1 MTSMQQDLAG
11 GEPRKL
17 NPADTPSAQPI
28 PLEGAVLRP
37 AKAPPKEQPFDRPVI
52 LQQSP
57 VWSRAIIWGIVGTA
71 AALLTWAFVFQIDE
85 AIPATGQLE
94 PQGAV
99 KNVQSP
105 VAGVVKE
112 INVEDGDRVK
122 KGQTLLVLNRE
133 GTDSEINAVK
143 QQLRKLRQVN
153 EYYRQQLRG
162 DSSAP
167 LPDVID
173 SELVNSTRDRQALVA
188 ENKLYRAQLN
198 NVKELKN
205 FSAEERQRLQ
215 SGLAQGSTSM
225 AAAKAQISQGE
236 KQLRQIEVQLEQTK
250 IQLAS
255 AKDTLKLN
263 KDIVKDIEA
272 AYKKGAIS
280 RIQFRQQQDEVQTG
294 AAEVARLQQ
303 EILRLGRQKEQVN
316 QEKVQSEAQAS
327 NTEATNQR
335 ELLDRIAVNSQK
347 INDIDSNLTKAI
359 VDNQRTIT
367 DLENSKKQAELTKGY
382 QELKAP
388 VDGVVFDLKAN
399 TPGFVANA
407 SEPILKIVPAD
418 SLKAKVYITNKDIGF
433 IDPGMDVDVRI
444 DSFNFSEFGDIK
456 GKIESI
462 GSDALPPTEVR
473 QFYSFPA
480 MVALDSQTL
489 NANGRNRVLQS
500 GMSVSVNIKVR
511 KRSVISLIT
520 DRFTNE
526 KDNIEKL
533 R

>member
-1 MTSMQQDLAG
+1 MTSMQDFAG
-11 GEPRKL
+11 GEPQKL
-17 NPADTPSAQPI
+17 NPADTPSVPV
-28 PLEGAVLRP
+28 EGGVLRP
-37 AKAPPKEQPFDRPVI
+37 AKAPPKKEQPFDRPVI

-99 KNVQSP
+99 KNVQAP
-105 VAGVVKE
+105 VAGVVKDFK
-112 INVEDGDRVK
+112 VEDGDRVTAGDELLLLDT
-122 KGQTLLVLNRE
+122 KGTK
-133 GTDSEINAVK
+133 SEISALGS
-143 QQLRKLRQVN
+143 QLTKLRQVN
-153 EYYRQQLRG
+153 RYYRQQLNG

-167 LPDVID
+167 LPDVVD
-173 SELVNSTRDRQALVA
+173 SELVNATRDRQALVA

-198 NVKELKN
+198 GAKDLKN

-225 AAAKAQISQGE
+225 AAAKAQVGQGE

-255 AKDTLKLN
+255 AQETLALN
-263 KDIVKDIEA
+263 KEIVKDIED

-280 RIQFRQQQDEVQTG
+280 RIQFKQQQDEVQTG

-316 QEKVQSEAQAS
+316 QEKLQSEAQAS

-335 ELLDRIAVNSQK
+335 EILDRIAVNTQR

-359 VDNQRTIT
+359 VENQRTIT
-367 DLENSKKQAELTKGY
+367 DLENRKTQATLTQEY
-382 QELKAP
+382 QVLKAP
-388 VDGVVFDLKAN
+388 VSGVVFDLKSTTA
-399 TPGFVANA
+399 GFVVNA
-407 SEPILKIVPAD
+407 GEPILKIVPD
-418 SLKAKVYITNKDIGF
+418 DQLKAKVYITNKDIGF
-433 IDPGMDVDVRI
+433 VEPGMDVDVRI
-444 DSFNFSEFGDIK
+444 DSFNFSEFGDID
-456 GKIESI
+456 GEIESI

-480 MVALDSQTL
+480 IVAFKEPIQTM
-489 NANGRNRVLQS
+489 NTNGRERPLQS
-500 GMSVSVNIKVR
+500 GMSVSVNVKVR

-520 DRFTNE
+520 DRFTRE